1 VKQAEVSVDE
11 LRAGRRAATAAK
23 EAEAAALETA
33 SKLTGE
39 AERRRFMGQR
49 PKPDA
54 KFCRNETEKAVAY
67 ENAGLIARRCGS
79 SLRLGAR
86 ALAARQAHG

>member
-1 VKQAEVSVDE
+1 M
-11 LRAGRRAATAAK
+11 
-23 EAEAAALETA
+23 
-33 SKLTGE
+33 TGE

-67 ENAGLIARRCGS
+67 ENAGLIARRCG
-79 SLRLGAR
+79 RIAACAWALGHWQRGERMAER
-86 ALAARQAHG
+86 GRGGAGCTRPPSHPTHACGS